1 MTRRVQY
8 TQNGD
13 IDQLH
18 IAEVDSPP
26 VGSGEVRVAVRYAGL
41 NPVDRA
47 IISGAFGKT
56 TASTTAPKGNGADF
70 SGVVDAVGDGV
81 TDFTPGDLVFG
92 GLPNRA
98 QATDLL
104 IRKPAERLD
113 KIPRGLG
120 TEVAGSLYITG
131 RTAVAGIRALT
142 VAAGETVLVTGASGG
157 VGIIAAQLAANLGA
171 RVIGTASE
179 ANHALLRSLDIEPIA
194 YGEGLETRL
203 REAAPEGIDAV
214 FSTQREDE
222 IVRLLSLDIP
232 AERINSIG
240 AGPQVAD
247 TYGVHIDGEAK
258 ADRADL
264 AWLAKAIA
272 YGHVHVPIER
282 VFALDE
288 VQDAYR
294 FFQDSHTAGKV
305 VLRLDADPLTD
316 EQRGFLGS

>member
-1 MTRRVQY
+1 MRSVQY

-18 IAEVDSPP
+18 IAEGDAPP
-26 VGSGEVRVAVRYAGL
+26 VGPGEVRVAVRYAGL
-41 NPVDRA
+41 NPVDQA

-56 TASTTAPKGNGADF
+56 TASIEAPKGNGADF
-70 SGVVDAVGDGV
+70 SGVVDSVGDGV

-98 QATDLL
+98 QTSDLL

-120 TEVAGSLYITG
+120 TEVAGGLYVAG
-131 RTAVAGIRALT
+131 RTAIAGIRALALT
-142 VAAGETVLVTGASGG
+142 EGDTVLITGASGG
-157 VGIIAAQLAANLGA
+157 VGIIAAQLAANMGA

-179 ANHALLRSLDIEPIA
+179 ANHPLLRNLGIEPIA

-203 REAAPEGIDAV
+203 REAAPEGIDAA
-214 FSTQREDE
+214 FSTQDATE
-222 IVRLLSLDIP
+222 IVQLLSLDIP
-232 AERINSIG
+232 AGCINSIG

-247 TYGVHIDGEAK
+247 TYGVNIAGEAK
-258 ADRADL
+258 AQRGDL

-272 YGHVHVPIER
+272 YGHVHVPVAG
-282 VFALDE
+282 VFAFEE
-288 VQDAYR
+288 VQSAYR
-294 FFQDSHTAGKV
+294 FLQSSRPAGKV
-305 VLRLDADPLTD
+305 VLRVDADSLTD
-316 EQRGFLGS
+316 SQREYLNS